1 MGKREGI
8 AVVGTL
14 LVDNL
19 YEISAYPGEG
29 ELTKIRSVSLA
40 CGGLVPNNGIG
51 LKKIAPTLPVFA
63 VGKVGDDDAGK
74 HALRTM
80 SEAGV
85 DVSAVTV
92 SAAERTSFTDVMS
105 VSGGQR
111 TFFTYPGAC
120 ATFGAEDIP
129 WDDLT
134 CEMLHLGYFLLLDR
148 VDAGDGL
155 AILKEAQRRG
165 IKTSIDLVS
174 ENSDRY
180 SVVIPCLP
188 YVDNLIINELEA
200 GKLAGMEP
208 TDENLD
214 AIAAKLLEMG
224 VRERVIIHQP
234 ALGLCATREG
244 VVRLPSCK
252 LPKGY
257 VVGKTGAGDAF
268 CSGALVAIREGAA
281 PMEILTLAEAAAVAS
296 LTASDATSGL
306 FEKNALLENIRKF
319 DR

>member
-1 MGKREGI
+1 MRHGL
-8 AVVGTL
+8 T
-14 LVDNL
+14 
-19 YEISAYPGEG
+19 SAWAHP
-29 ELTKIRSVSLA
+29 S
-40 CGGLVPNNGIG
+40 
-51 LKKIAPTLPVFA
+51 
-63 VGKVGDDDAGK
+63 
-74 HALRTM
+74 
-80 SEAGV
+80 
-85 DVSAVTV
+85 
-92 SAAERTSFTDVMS
+92 
-105 VSGGQR
+105 
-111 TFFTYPGAC
+111 
-120 ATFGAEDIP
+120 
-129 WDDLT
+129 
-134 CEMLHLGYFLLLDR
+134 
-148 VDAGDGL
+148 
-155 AILKEAQRRG
+155 
-165 IKTSIDLVS
+165 
-174 ENSDRY
+174 
-180 SVVIPCLP
+180 
-188 YVDNLIINELEA
+188 VDNLIINELEA

-319 DR
+319 ER